1 MQAPVW
7 IELGTHIGTTSH
19 SDQPTNVPD
28 GFFYVPL
35 LDTLIYICLVIERFF
50 NRYMH
55 ETYPC
60 YVEKVNIIKLG
71 YIRLPLIKW

>member
-7 IELGTHIGTTSH
+7 IELGTHIDTTH

-35 LDTLIYICLVIERFF
+35 LDTLIYLLSNREIF

-60 YVEKVNIIKLG
+60 YAGKVNIIKLG

>member
-7 IELGTHIGTTSH
+7 IELGTHIGTTSR

-28 GFFYVPL
+28 GFFC
-35 LDTLIYICLVIERFF
+35 ICLVIERFF

-60 YVEKVNIIKLG
+60 YVWKVNII
-71 YIRLPLIKW
+71 